1 MISPAPSP
9 PQTACKAQSPAQA
22 ALDALADA
30 LPIPRDEDGPVFA
43 EPWQARAFAF
53 TLALHEKGAFVWS
66 EWAERLGA
74 TIKAA
79 QAAGDPDRG
88 DTYWDHWLATLEAML
103 AAKGLTTH
111 EALSQ
116 TAERWA
122 RAAAATPH
130 GRPILLDG
138 REG

>member
-1 MISPAPSP
+1 MSL
-9 PQTACKAQSPAQA
+9 CKSDAPAQG
-22 ALDALADA
+22 ALDAMAA
-30 LPIPRDEDGPVFA
+30 THPIPRDDAGPVFA

-53 TLALHEKGAFVWS
+53 TVALHERGTFAWG
-66 EWAERLGA
+66 EWAQALGA

-79 QAAGDPDRG
+79 RTQGDPDLG
-88 DTYWDHWLATLEAML
+88 DTYWDHWLVTLERLVAQ
-103 AAKGLTTH
+103 KGLTTAD
-111 EALSQ
+111 AL
-116 TAERWA
+116 ADRADAWA